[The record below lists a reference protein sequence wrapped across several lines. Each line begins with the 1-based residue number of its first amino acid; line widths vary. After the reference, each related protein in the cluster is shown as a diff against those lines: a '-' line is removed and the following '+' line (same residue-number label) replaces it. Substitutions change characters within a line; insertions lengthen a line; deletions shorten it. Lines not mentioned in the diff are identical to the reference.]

1 MSLLTVNLPDP
12 TGYGRI
18 IRDPSGRVLRI
29 VEQKDASP
37 AELAVRE
44 GNTGVMAVPANLLR
58 EWLGRLRNAN
68 AQGEYYL
75 TDIVEMAV
83 AAQVAVVPLVAPTI
97 PEVLGI
103 NDRLQLAEVEAEY
116 RRLRDNYALQVD
128 GDPSTNPS
136 ESPYNMIDQVSMK
149 QYRDQWRRYTEL
161 SGLFL
166 GLGYFFSIGEAFVDA
181 HLGTFDVGDDLSFSP
196 RVVPS
201 AGGIPALGIGM
212 RYSLNRTRP
221 QTVVSPYQPAVLY
234 RASHP

>member
-1 MSLLTVNLPDP
+1 MMLVCWTIALSLQAQSADSVPPPPTPLTVESDWPNPKKAVLWGIIPGGGQVYNRDWWKLPIV
-12 TGYGRI
+12 YG
-18 IRDPSGRVLRI
+18 GLGVLTWVFIDNR
-29 VEQKDASP
+29 S
-37 AELAVRE
+37 
-44 GNTGVMAVPANLLR
+44 
-58 EWLGRLRNAN
+58 
-68 AQGEYYL
+68 
-75 TDIVEMAV
+75 
-83 AAQVAVVPLVAPTI
+83 
-97 PEVLGI
+97 
-103 NDRLQLAEVEAEY
+103 EY

-128 GDPSTNPS
+128 GDPTTNPS

-181 HLGTFDVGDDLSFSP
+181 HLGTFDVGDDLSFRP